1 MPKSTIFYITFQKVI
16 SPFPYQTTLGKS
28 VLSPTA
34 TLMELINAAFN
45 LIEDG

>member
-1 MPKSTIFYITFQKVI
+1 VI
-16 SPFPYQTTLGKS
+16 SPLPYQTTLGKN
-28 VLSPTA
+28 VLSPIA